1 MKIIY
6 QIKRYSIIGIFSTLI
21 NYFFYFIFFRFS
33 GLIVLSS
40 FVGYFMGLLNSYI
53 FGKKWVFKSRKPNN
67 LKTISK
73 FLIVYFVGALLNA
86 FTIFVLSKFGLSYY
100 VCWLVGTV
108 FATLN
113 NFYGSKMFVFCD
125 S

>member
-73 FLIVYFVGALLNA
+73 FLIVYFFGALLNA
-86 FTIFVLSKFGLSYY
+86 FTIFVLSKLGLSYY

-113 NFYGSKMFVFCD
+113 NFYGSKMFVFWD